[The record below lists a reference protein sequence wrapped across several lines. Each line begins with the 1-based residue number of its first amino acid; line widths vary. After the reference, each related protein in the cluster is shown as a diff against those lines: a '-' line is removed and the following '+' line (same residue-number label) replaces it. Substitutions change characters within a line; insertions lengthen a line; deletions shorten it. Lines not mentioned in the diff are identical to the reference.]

1 MLQDLASMAFST
13 THSIVKADSKV
24 ADEVISMVK
33 QMMNK
38 GQAIYS
44 HDDPMANARIS
55 TNGVA
60 VLDTYPPSDNT
71 YVVENEHEVQ
81 SVKDMQKCF
90 ALRAGIKND
99 TGSPRLCTSMA
110 MSGLIAAGSSENKFS
125 PSPLIFDVIPCHSEE
140 KFDTKTSIP
149 AKINRENIHIAKH
162 IIRHCLESCKSVWI
176 SGADLQKTLFAVVQ
190 EMGLIMMYLS
200 DAKINEIAKDY
211 SQPRARYD
219 FEEHYPVVLLHNK
232 KTKHTTVVFTCFQIG
247 STIAGPTTI
256 NRPSGKILISFVHEL
271 VCGFLDISGAKNRK
285 AVVPNFTK
293 AEDSIIHQALTTK
306 GANKVTEILQDWG
319 LVNESMKYMYSCVV
333 GGIKSN
339 ATDPGR
345 DKGVHYSNQ
354 LQRDT
359 MSSFERGEVGGI
371 ESQATDP
378 GQDKGVHYSNQL
390 QRDTMSSFERG
401 ELVAKASQA
410 TDPGRDKG
418 VHYSTRLQRDTMS
431 SFERGEL
438 FAKASN
444 ATDPG
449 RDKGVHYSTRL
460 QRDTMSSFERGELFA
475 KASNATDPGRDKGVH
490 YSTRLQQDIMSSFER
505 GEVGGIESNAT
516 DPGRDKGV
524 HYSNQLQRDIM
535 LSSECGKLLL
545 GVAKKKVH
553 GSIPAWIMIESA
565 NTPTTFEPRCSNVRN
580 SLICLL
586 MSVGAIKR
594 EKIRTA
600 ERWMKDWVEKAKSN
614 TGPEKCHTF
623 SCRDDPHKRKWKLT
637 IYPEGEQQPSGV
649 KEVDRSILDSSQC

>member
-110 MSGLIAAGSSENKFS
+110 MSGLIAAGLSENKFS

-319 LVNESMKYMYSCVV
+319 LVDESTKYMYSCVV
-333 GGIKSN
+333 GGIK
-339 ATDPGR
+339 
-345 DKGVHYSNQ
+345 
-354 LQRDT
+354 
-359 MSSFERGEVGGI
+359 
-371 ESQATDP
+371 
-378 GQDKGVHYSNQL
+378 
-390 QRDTMSSFERG
+390 
-401 ELVAKASQA
+401 
-410 TDPGRDKG
+410 
-418 VHYSTRLQRDTMS
+418 
-431 SFERGEL
+431 
-438 FAKASN
+438 SN